1 MSSYLQVFKSNS
13 ITCYFIPP
21 ITRFYLCLSTKCLL
35 IRNIAMLQVRC
46 CRCDIVGVML
56 WVQCCKC
63 DVVGAMLQVRCCR
76 CDSRQHLLKF
86 YQTLKFERVLLL
98 LYRKRRW
105 RTERECPQAFFSLL
119 SLRQSCFLELDVH
132 KNENEKFLSSRTQ
145 QRSVLQSLLKTIQ
158 ALGYFIK
165 IYLKFLL
172 IEKLV

>member
-21 ITRFYLCLSTKCLL
+21 ITRFYLCLSTKCFL
-35 IRNIAMLQVRC
+35 IRNI
-46 CRCDIVGVML
+46 
-56 WVQCCKC
+56 
-63 DVVGAMLQVRCCR
+63 AMLQVRCCR

-145 QRSVLQSLLKTIQ
+145 QRSVLQSLPKTIQ

-165 IYLKFLL
+165 NYLNFLL